1 MAAVPFSHGQK
12 FLLPLLQVTSD
23 ERTMFDNRAKMNN
36 GPPTFIFALYVLKF
50 RYQDVILHRILV
62 LCANLSDARS
72 LFFIPINAHNFG
84 ARPIVQPTRNS
95 RDARVPPK
103 RFEFPVPFLRLL
115 TNFVLIVKRQ

>member
-1 MAAVPFSHGQK
+1 MIVKRSLDGEISFHY
-12 FLLPLLQVTSD
+12 TSGD
-23 ERTMFDNRAKMNN
+23 GPMFDNRAKMND
-36 GPPTFIFALYVLKF
+36 GPPTLIFALYVLKF
-50 RYQDVILHRILV
+50 RYQDIFEQRILV
-62 LCANLSDARS
+62 LNAILSDARC

>member
-1 MAAVPFSHGQK
+1 
-12 FLLPLLQVTSD
+12 
-23 ERTMFDNRAKMNN
+23 MFDNRAKMID
-36 GPPTFIFALYVLKF
+36 GPTTLIFALYVLKF
-50 RYQDVILHRILV
+50 RYQDVIEHRILV
-62 LCANLSDARS
+62 LYANLSDARS
-72 LFFIPINAHNFG
+72 LFFIPITAHNFG